1 MRAGATSP
9 VPNELETEPGVQEV
23 EMKIFEKLKSVFQSL
38 TGKDAEPIS
47 KFLCDMAQNKV
58 VLCAL
63 VGFALIILVI
73 LTS

>member
-1 MRAGATSP
+1 
-9 VPNELETEPGVQEV
+9 
-23 EMKIFEKLKSVFQSL
+23 MKISEKLKSVFQSL
-38 TGKDAEPIS
+38 IGKNAGPVS
-47 KFLCDMAQNKV
+47 KFLCEIAQNKV